1 MITPPSGVRV
11 LVWSQ
16 PVDFR
21 CGMDKLAALVQM
33 TLRADPFAGD
43 VFVFRPRRA
52 DRVKLLVYDG
62 SGLILV
68 TKRLEQGRFLW
79 PAPGAGVV
87 RLSAVQL
94 SVLLAGLPWER
105 LRSRA
110 VARPQ
115 AAC

>member
-1 MITPPSGVRV
+1 VA
-11 LVWSQ
+11 
-16 PVDFR
+16 FR
-21 CGMDKLAALVQM
+21 SGMDKLAALVQM

-68 TKRLEQGRFLW
+68 TKRLERGRFLW
-79 PAPGAGVV
+79 PAPGDGVV

>member
-1 MITPPSGVRV
+1 MITPPPGVRV

-21 CGMDKLAALVQM
+21 SGMDKLAALVQM

-79 PAPGAGVV
+79 PAPGDGVV

>member
-1 MITPPSGVRV
+1 MIAPPPGVRV

-21 CGMDKLAALVQM
+21 AGMDRLAALVQV
-33 TLRADPFAGD
+33 TLRQDPFAGG
-43 VFVFRPRRA
+43 VFVFRSRRA
-52 DRVKLLVYDG
+52 DRVKLLLFDG
-62 SGLILV
+62 SGLVLV
-68 TKRLEQGRFLW
+68 TKRLERGRFHW
-79 PAPGAGVV
+79 PPVSDGVV

-105 LRSRA
+105 LRA
-110 VARPQ
+110 PPGARPQ

>member
-1 MITPPSGVRV
+1 MITVPSGVRV

-21 CGMDKLAALVQM
+21 RGMDSLAALVQM
-33 TLRADPFAGD
+33 TLRANPFAGD
-43 VFVFRPRRA
+43 VFVFRSRRA
-52 DRVKLLVYDG
+52 DRLKLVVWDG
-62 SGLILV
+62 TGMVLV
-68 TKRLEQGRFLW
+68 TKRLEQGRFVW
-79 PAPGAGVV
+79 PPPGDGMV

>member
-1 MITPPSGVRV
+1 
-11 LVWSQ
+11 
-16 PVDFR
+16 
-21 CGMDKLAALVQM
+21 
-33 TLRADPFAGD
+33 
-43 VFVFRPRRA
+43 
-52 DRVKLLVYDG
+52 
-62 SGLILV
+62 LILV

-79 PAPGAGVV
+79 PAPGDGVV